1 MIEHDAPITRYYER
15 LAAVQQR
22 GSQAS
27 HQVLRDLLKDIMTNQ
42 VPRTILKEWAMHTFQ
57 DATDYWTFRS
67 TVSERVGRSHCSY
80 RAIPNAI
87 FFPRVILS
95 TFVSNY
101 CSWWFGILGSG
112 SWIGFLGWGF
122 QLMGFGACVVGLSGF
137 YGVGALYINIKE

>member
-1 MIEHDAPITRYYER
+1 M
-15 LAAVQQR
+15 QQR

-67 TVSERVGRSHCSY
+67 TVSERDGHSHCSY
-80 RAIPNAI
+80 RAIPYAI
-87 FFPRVILS
+87 FFRGLFSIL
-95 TFVSNY
+95 FFSNLLINGGLG
-101 CSWWFGILGSG
+101 FGGWGLGL
-112 SWIGFLGWGF
+112 GFWGWGF